1 MTTRLH
7 ALVITLLFAA
17 PTLRAQQWIAPTPEE
32 LSMTS
37 IPEVPGAPAVY
48 LFKEETA
55 DDALHAQSFY
65 VRLKVLTEG
74 GKEYAN
80 VELPYYVGV
89 AGAKIDDIAG
99 RTIQPNGTIVP
110 FTGKPYEKIV
120 QKGVN
125 NGQDYKVKVKVF
137 SLPAVEIGSI
147 IEYRYSL
154 RTDDHYFN
162 HPDWIIQTALYTR
175 KAHYMWRPTDLMLTS
190 EDGKQVSSTVAWTPI
205 LPPGAEVKQTAVQ
218 IKRGYDGG
226 SLQLDLNVHDIPPVP
241 KEAFMPPMQSLS
253 YKVLFYYTS
262 YKTAKDY
269 WNAQGKQW
277 SRARDKFIGPG
288 SGVTEE
294 TRTLTA
300 GVDSP
305 EQKLRKIYADVMTF
319 ENTDF
324 TREHD
329 ASEEKATGLK
339 DMKSTDDVLARKRG
353 NGDQL
358 TELFVAMARAAGMK
372 AYVMGVADRNRR
384 FFIPG
389 YLSLNQLDDLV
400 AIVNVG
406 GKEMYFDPGQ
416 RYCSFGRLTWRHAL
430 VGGLAQT
437 DGLPQIIS
445 TPGPTYQDAHIKRVA
460 DLKLDE
466 RGVATG
472 SVTLE
477 YTGDS
482 ALVWRHDALRGDETS
497 VRAALR
503 RHLEQELPGGLEIRV
518 ETIDNLAQSELPLKV
533 TYFVQGSVGSP
544 TGKRLLVPANLFET
558 NAKPRFPEP
567 KRDLPIDMHYPSY
580 IQDAVRLTLP
590 DSLSIE
596 SVPVGT
602 QAAISGTAAFST
614 KSETKPHS
622 ITLYRNFTMGRSL
635 FESTAY
641 DQLRGFYGKV
651 EAGDQETLVLS
662 RTGAPSAANAPAGGN

>member
-1 MTTRLH
+1 MTTRLL
-7 ALVITLLFAA
+7 ALSLLFAA
-17 PTLRAQQWIAPTPEE
+17 PALRAQQWIAPTPEE

-74 GKEYAN
+74 GKEFAN
-80 VELPYYVGV
+80 VELPYY
-89 AGAKIDDIAG
+89 AGAAGTKIDDIAG
-99 RTIQPNGTIVP
+99 RTIQPDGSIVP

-120 QKGVN
+120 EKGVS
-125 NGQDYKVKVKVF
+125 NGQNYKVKVKVF
-137 SLPAVEIGSI
+137 SLPAVAVGSI

-162 HPDWIIQTALYTR
+162 HPDWMVQTDLYTR
-175 KAHYMWRPTDLMLTS
+175 KAHYMWRPTDLLLTS
-190 EDGKQVSSTVAWTPI
+190 ADGKQTSSTVAWTPI
-205 LPPGAEVKQTAVQ
+205 LPPGVQVKQSNVQ

-226 SLQLDLNVHDIPPVP
+226 NIQLDLDVQDIPPIP

-262 YKTAKDY
+262 YKTTKEY
-269 WNAQGKQW
+269 WNAQGKDW
-277 SRARDKFIGPG
+277 SKARDKFIGPG
-288 SGVTEE
+288 SGVTAEAK
-294 TRTLTA
+294 TLTA

-305 EQKLRKIYADVMTF
+305 EQKLRKIYSEVMSL

-324 TREHD
+324 TREHEV
-329 ASEEKATGLK
+329 SEDKAAGLK
-339 DMKSTDDVLARKRG
+339 DIKNTDDVLARKRG

-358 TELFVAMARAAGMK
+358 TELFVAMARASGMK
-372 AYVMGVADRNRR
+372 AYVMGVADRNRH

-416 RYCSFGRLTWRHAL
+416 RYCGFGLLTWQHSL

-437 DGLPQIIS
+437 DGVPQLIS
-445 TPGPTYQDAHIKRVA
+445 TPGPTYQDAHIKRIA
-460 DLKLDE
+460 DLSLDE
-466 RGVATG
+466 QGVATG

-503 RHLEQELPGGLEIRV
+503 RHLEGELPGGLEIRV
-518 ETIDNLAQSELPLKV
+518 ETIDNLAQSDLPLKV
-533 TYFVQGSVGSP
+533 TYFVKGAIGSP

-558 NAKPRFPEP
+558 NSKPRFPEP

-580 IQDAVRLTLP
+580 TQDAVRLTLP
-590 DSLSIE
+590 DSLAIE
-596 SVPVGT
+596 SAPVGS
-602 QAAISGTAAFST
+602 QATIAGTAAFST
-614 KSETKPHS
+614 RSTAAPHA

-635 FESTAY
+635 FESSAY

-651 EAGDQETLVLS
+651 EAGDQETLVLTRAS
-662 RTGAPSAANAPAGGN
+662 ARTQNPAGGN